1 MTKKKKKK
9 KGQREKTRKVMK
21 ERGRVQEVEK
31 VEIGGEKRWPSGLV
45 AGREKLRRTSVFGT
59 YLPLAIGA
67 IYSGCKASLSFGEWT
82 FSLKVAFTR
91 LGQRD
96 HYPSTGFR
104 RKRARR
110 GGHLNTRNSRPDHV
124 NTEAP
129 RHVDKAHPVPHRA
142 SPQLR

>member
-1 MTKKKKKK
+1 
-9 KGQREKTRKVMK
+9 MK
-21 ERGRVQEVEK
+21 ERGRVREVEK

-104 RKRARR
+104 RKRTRR